1 MPLCR
6 HNTVYYHNLLSRLT
20 WTWPGSVTNAK
31 PGLQPTHTSN
41 PFTLVTRGGP
51 SRDCP
56 WIQLSSNAA
65 AFSISTSQLRIRWFW
80 SIHFCER
87 EKKKKKEKSEK
98 NFSSPRLV
106 CLPKFDDVCAVT
118 QSRNFRAGIGKQEE
132 VSDSL
137 WNRWLSVRKDR
148 SLIISFKLFWISDSQ
163 VDRLIVLSWLIDL
176 VLQQSWFPRVIDN
189 FLIDA

>member
-56 WIQLSSNAA
+56 WIQLSTNAT
-65 AFSISTSQLRIRWFW
+65 AFSISTWQLRIRWFW
-80 SIHFCER
+80 SVHFCGRRRKKER
-87 EKKKKKEKSEK
+87 EEGKRI
-98 NFSSPRLV
+98 FPLSSPFV
-106 CLPKFDDVCAVT
+106 C
-118 QSRNFRAGIGKQEE
+118 QSLTMFAQRYSNFRAGIGKSEM
-132 VSDSL
+132 
-137 WNRWLSVRKDR
+137 WNRRMS
-148 SLIISFKLFWISDSQ
+148 IILDSWSFN
-163 VDRLIVLSWLIDL
+163 RG
-176 VLQQSWFPRVIDN
+176 
-189 FLIDA
+189 

>member
-80 SIHFCER
+80 SVHFCER
-87 EKKKKKEKSEK
+87 GKKKKKKKKARRIFPLLAS
-98 NFSSPRLV
+98 FV
-106 CLPKFDDVCAVT
+106 C
-118 QSRNFRAGIGKQEE
+118 QSLTMFAQRH
-132 VSDSL
+132 S
-137 WNRWLSVRKDR
+137 
-148 SLIISFKLFWISDSQ
+148 
-163 VDRLIVLSWLIDL
+163 
-176 VLQQSWFPRVIDN
+176 RVI
-189 FLIDA
+189 FELGLESRRKCPILCEIDDHLGEQGSISYYFFQIILNLGFSGWSFNRFIVANWSRVAAK